1 MYGERL
7 YQLDLRVGKM
17 FTVGRTRLHGLV
29 DFYNALNADTVLT
42 QNNTWGTNGASW
54 QVPTFIVQ
62 ARVVKFGVQMT
73 F

>member
-1 MYGERL
+1 
-7 YQLDLRVGKM
+7 
-17 FTVGRTRLHGLV
+17 
-29 DFYNALNADTVLT
+29 VLT
-42 QNNTWGTNGASW
+42 HNNTWGTNGASW

>member
-1 MYGERL
+1 
-7 YQLDLRVGKM
+7 M

-42 QNNTWGTNGASW
+42 LNNTWGTNGASW